1 MPVIWESEVCFSLKL
16 ANLVYNNN
24 SNIVKTAV
32 KMVVDMVYLHEN
44 CSQGVELLQPSSG
57 SRTRERAEQTPD
69 Q

>member
-1 MPVIWESEVCFSLKL
+1 MPVIWESEVFFSLKL
-16 ANLVYNNN
+16 VNLVYNNN
-24 SNIVKTAV
+24 NNIVKTAV